1 MRKWITSWLAA
12 LDYDIADKIK
22 REFRV
27 KERGYKN
34 LIKNLESDKASYLSQ
49 IATNETRHAQDMV
62 ELKALLSEIQDELT
76 DLRKRFEEK
85 ERELDKSRA
94 MEIDL
99 SGMLEAFME
108 AYPEIKLL
116 DISKKRNPE
125 TIS

>member
-27 KERGYKN
+27 KERGYKS
-34 LIKNLESDKASYLSQ
+34 LIKSLESDKASYLSR
-49 IATNETRHAQDMV
+49 IATNEIRHAQDMV